1 MDASRTGRF
10 APLGVLSKSLCLP
23 LLVLL
28 AACSTGATLTD
39 LGPVTPP
46 PLQPLTSLWTPSP
59 QPRSSGTTQAP
70 EATPASPLP
79 SLGQTVGSDLRH
91 GYDASY
97 PQCAAAKYPA
107 AAEFAVIGV
116 NGGLAFT
123 ANSCLQRQWG
133 NAIGVRSLYLNSGFN
148 PDNYA
153 KVGAGCRHIGL
164 LIHAPPEQQIA
175 YAIGCGEALQSLNL
189 IADQGITPSRI
200 FWIDVESSNSWS
212 TQDLSLNRYA
222 LEGEFDQLTGRGF
235 LVGVYSAFADW
246 AEVTGN
252 WTAPTVSADW
262 VAQSLD
268 SSSCRG
274 RGFSDAPV
282 WLRQETTTW
291 PPPAAVDSDWIC

>member
-1 MDASRTGRF
+1 
-10 APLGVLSKSLCLP
+10 PLGMLSKSICLP

-28 AACSTGATLTD
+28 AACSTGATLSD
-39 LGPVTPP
+39 LGPVSPP

-59 QPRSSGTTQAP
+59 QPRSSGTAQAP
-70 EATPASPLP
+70 EAPAASPLP

-97 PQCAAAKYPA
+97 PQCATAKYPA
-107 AAEFAVIGV
+107 AAKFAVIGV

-123 ANSCLQRQWG
+123 ANKCLQRQWA
-133 NAIGVRSLYLNSGFN
+133 NAIGVRGLYLNSGFN

-153 KVGAGCRHIGL
+153 KVEAGCRHIGL
-164 LIHAPPEQQIA
+164 LIHASPNQQMA

-189 IADQGITPSRI
+189 IADQGLTPSRI

-222 LEGEFDQLTGRGF
+222 LEGEFDQLTGRGY
-235 LVGVYSAFADW
+235 LVGVYSSFPDW

-262 VAQSLD
+262 VARSLD

-291 PPPAAVDSDWIC
+291 PPPSTVDSDWTC